1 MASDTQDKASNQK
14 NYSTKNEN
22 ALNENNDMSD
32 SVPADGVDVP
42 EEFQQ
47 AVHKLTHKATKS
59 HLGHMRNKINE
70 REDEM
75 RDEEMS
81 KKGNKGSMSMDSAP
95 NSVGD

>member
-1 MASDTQDKASNQK
+1 MTSEDKASNQK
-14 NYSTKNEN
+14 NYSEKNSD
-22 ALNENNDMSD
+22 AVNENNDMTD
-32 SVPADGVDVP
+32 SGVDVP
-42 EEFQQ
+42 EGFQQ
-47 AVHKLTHKATKS
+47 AVHKLTSKATKA

-95 NSVGD
+95 SSVGD